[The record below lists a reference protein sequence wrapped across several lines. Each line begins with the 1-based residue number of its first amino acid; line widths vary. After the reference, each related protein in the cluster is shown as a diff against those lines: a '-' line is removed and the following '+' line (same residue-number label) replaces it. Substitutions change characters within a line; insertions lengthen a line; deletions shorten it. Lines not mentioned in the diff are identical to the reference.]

1 LVTYNIISVI
11 EYLYRYINGVYI
23 FQTIVKSIVEEIGGD
38 VFCLLVDESADVSGK
53 EQMAVVLR
61 YVDKS
66 GLIKERLIGIVHVS
80 ETSASCLKSSID
92 ILFGKYGLSIKQ
104 VRGQGYDGASNMRGE
119 FNGLRALI
127 MRENSSAYYIH
138 CFAHQL
144 QLVIVAVAKK
154 NDDISDFFDMVS
166 LLINVAGASCKRKD
180 MIRESQQ
187 ERVGKA
193 IGSGQLSNG
202 TGLNQEQS
210 LQRAGD
216 TRWSSHYRTLQRINS
231 LFPNVIEVLQ
241 YVEKEGP
248 TDAKRRQARGLM
260 DYLKDFDF
268 VFHLQL
274 MLLILGHANCLSL
287 SLQRK
292 DKDIL
297 EAMSEVQLTKQK
309 FQQIRDDGW
318 DSVLSSVLSFCEEHG
333 IPKLDME
340 QEYIDRHKPRKKTN
354 HTNYQHY
361 KYDCLNPVID
371 LQLVEFNDRFDEV
384 NSELLTNIVAFSPK
398 NSFDAFKI
406 ESLME
411 LAKAYPD
418 DFDPRDLDDLI
429 IELNIYIDNVRAD
442 ARFAQVA
449 TISELGKL
457 MVDTNKNLSFPL
469 VYRLLKLVLV
479 LPIATA
485 SVERCFSVVK
495 IVKTDLRNR
504 IGDGFMN
511 DCVICFVEQEFL
523 DAITNDDIIVRF
535 QNMDDR
541 TRRVKL

>member
-1 LVTYNIISVI
+1 
-11 EYLYRYINGVYI
+11 
-23 FQTIVKSIVEEIGGD
+23 
-38 VFCLLVDESADVSGK
+38 
-53 EQMAVVLR
+53 
-61 YVDKS
+61 
-66 GLIKERLIGIVHVS
+66 
-80 ETSASCLKSSID
+80 
-92 ILFGKYGLSIKQ
+92 
-104 VRGQGYDGASNMRGE
+104 MRGE

-166 LLINVAGASCKRKD
+166 LLINAAGASCKRKD

-187 ERVGKA
+187 ERVAKA
-193 IGSGQLSNG
+193 IGSGQLSTG

-216 TRWSSHYRTLQRINS
+216 TRWSSHYKTLQRINS
-231 LFPNVIEVLQ
+231 LFPDVIEVLQ

-318 DSVLSSVLSFCEEHG
+318 DSVLSSVLSF
-333 IPKLDME
+333 L
-340 QEYIDRHKPRKKTN
+340 
-354 HTNYQHY
+354 
-361 KYDCLNPVID
+361 
-371 LQLVEFNDRFDEV
+371 
-384 NSELLTNIVAFSPK
+384 K
-398 NSFDAFKI
+398 N
-406 ESLME
+406 M
-411 LAKAYPD
+411 
-418 DFDPRDLDDLI
+418 
-429 IELNIYIDNVRAD
+429 
-442 ARFAQVA
+442 
-449 TISELGKL
+449 
-457 MVDTNKNLSFPL
+457 
-469 VYRLLKLVLV
+469 
-479 LPIATA
+479 A
-485 SVERCFSVVK
+485 SQS
-495 IVKTDLRNR
+495 
-504 IGDGFMN
+504 
-511 DCVICFVEQEFL
+511 
-523 DAITNDDIIVRF
+523 
-535 QNMDDR
+535 
-541 TRRVKL
+541 